1 MRFKDINECLMAG
14 LAPAVIASCVASPEF
29 IAPPKL
35 KGPEDF
41 EEEIWQKF
49 HPEGREQMGMV
60 LPWGNAYGSSLP
72 FRFRYGEV
80 SVWTGYNKHGKSEV
94 LNHVIV
100 DLCWQGER
108 AVVCSLEVQA
118 PETYRKLIR
127 MVQARRNVCPK
138 EERDKFRERCL
149 KPLSRRIWVY
159 DHVGYAPL
167 EDVLNVMLYAYQR
180 YGVRQF
186 VLDSLMQFEGLD
198 GEGQDQWNSQRDFMQ
213 SLDTFAKTYQV
224 HVHLVA
230 HSRKPDKGGE
240 GTIPRRYNIMGSAYI
255 SNKPSNVLVVWRNRK
270 KQDALEEILQMMM
283 DVWIQHRQKDEVS
296 PPWKRMLGGPPPKNA
311 PAEFHASWAT
321 MFRTLERLPGE
332 VKERFLSLVHEHD
345 AYLIVDAQRGG
356 DGDTPARH
364 LWFHYDS
371 LQFLEASP
379 WREGRLSQ
387 PRVYASET
395 PGEDRGAPEDNRGVR
410 GQVAVEDVPPPLEP
424 EEES

>member
-1 MRFKDINECLMAG
+1 MRYKDINECLQAG
-14 LAPAVIASCVASPEF
+14 VSVRELAAALTNPEY

-35 KGPEDF
+35 KTAYDF

-49 HPEGREQMGMV
+49 HPDGKEQLGLV

-80 SVWTGYNKHGKSEV
+80 TVWTGYNKHGKSEV
-94 LNHVIV
+94 LNHVMV

-108 AVVCSLEVQA
+108 AVICSLEVSA

-127 MVQARRNVCPK
+127 MVMARRDVCPA
-138 EERDKFRERCL
+138 EERASFRERCL
-149 KPLSRRIWVY
+149 KPLANKIWVY

-180 YGVRQF
+180 FGVRQF
-186 VLDSLMQFEGLD
+186 VLDSLMQFQGLD
-198 GEGQDQWNSQRDFMQ
+198 GEGQDQWNAQRDFMQ
-213 SLDTFAKTYQV
+213 QLDTFCRTYKV

-240 GTIPRRYNIMGSAYI
+240 ANIPRRYNIMGSAYI
-255 SNKPSNVLVVWRNRK
+255 SNKPSNVIVVWRNRK
-270 KQDALEEILQMMM
+270 KQDALEEMLQTLQAL
-283 DVWIQHRQKDEVS
+283 WANGRAATEKA
-296 PPWKRMLGGPPPKNA
+296 PPWKRLLGGPPPKNA
-311 PAEFHASWAT
+311 PPSFWENWRVMDATLRKLPEDEQNEF
-321 MFRTLERLPGE
+321 GN
-332 VKERFLSLVHEHD
+332 LVQEHD

-371 LQFLEASP
+371 LQFLEQSP
-379 WREGRLSQ
+379 WGV
-387 PRVYASET
+387 PRVYASES
-395 PGEDRGAPEDNRGVR
+395 APDDEPPVDPECKIH
-410 GQVAVEDVPPPLEP
+410 AEDVPQ
-424 EEES
+424 